1 MKRFQ
6 LTGAAILMCLPS
18 IAIAQ
23 TAPAATP
30 MANDKQA
37 AASPAT
43 SSDSDDAVTTKMA
56 NTPTT
61 DGAGIRQK
69 LTISLQQAGFTNI
82 KIVPDSFI
90 VQAKDKS
97 GDPVTMFLDS
107 NSLAVVASSDPTA
120 DNAKSAPGATDQ
132 TAMAASDGMF
142 TSIPANDDLS
152 SKMIGLSIYNNER
165 QDIGSIKDIA
175 FGQNGVKAYIVGVGG
190 FLGMGDHYV
199 AVRPSSIKLTYNTDD
214 KKWHAMMDTNADQ
227 LKAAP
232 EYKYAS

>member
-1 MKRFQ
+1 
-6 LTGAAILMCLPS
+6 
-18 IAIAQ
+18 
-23 TAPAATP
+23 
-30 MANDKQA
+30 
-37 AASPAT
+37 
-43 SSDSDDAVTTKMA
+43 
-56 NTPTT
+56 
-61 DGAGIRQK
+61 
-69 LTISLQQAGFTNI
+69 
-82 KIVPDSFI
+82 
-90 VQAKDKS
+90 
-97 GDPVTMFLDS
+97 
-107 NSLAVVASSDPTA
+107 
-120 DNAKSAPGATDQ
+120 
-132 TAMAASDGMF
+132 MAASDGMF

-175 FGQNGVKAYIVGVGG
+175 FGQNGVKAYIVCVGG